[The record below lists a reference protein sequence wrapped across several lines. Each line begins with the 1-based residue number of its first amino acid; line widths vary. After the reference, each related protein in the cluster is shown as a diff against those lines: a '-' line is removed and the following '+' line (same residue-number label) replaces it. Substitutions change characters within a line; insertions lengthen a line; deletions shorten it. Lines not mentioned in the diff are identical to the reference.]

1 LNWLIDGSKVDGSIP
16 TSMEHSLT
24 ILEFLQLNEYIIKMS
39 PEKSISLI
47 ESLCE
52 KVVCFSENS
61 VEER

>member
-1 LNWLIDGSKVDGSIP
+1 LNWLINGSKVDGSIP
-16 TSMEHSLT
+16 ISMEHSLT

-52 KVVCFSENS
+52 RVVCFSENS